1 MEKAITTLANGVE
14 IPLLGYGV
22 YQIPPQETARCVADA
37 INVGYSHI
45 DTAQAYNNEKE
56 VGKGIHE
63 SGAKREDLFVTT
75 KLWVT
80 NYREEDAAAS
90 IDGSLR
96 RLGTDYIDLML
107 LHQDFGDVYGGWRAL
122 EKAYKAGKIRAI
134 GVSNFS
140 PARLNDLGTFN
151 EIYPMVDQI
160 ETNPM
165 FQQKRANEFLTSK
178 NVVQEAWAPFGEGK
192 NNMFTNPVL
201 TKIGDV
207 HGKTA
212 AQVILRWLMQR
223 GIVTLAKSTHKDR
236 MEQNFDVFD
245 FELTPAEMNE
255 ISGLDTEK
263 SLFIDFED
271 PNSPVMFSQFPAP
284 RE

>member
-56 VGKGIHE
+56 VGKGIRE

>member
-1 MEKAITTLANGVE
+1 MEKAIATLANGVE

-45 DTAQAYNNEKE
+45 DTAQAYNNEEE
-56 VGKGIHE
+56 VGKGIRE

-140 PARLNDLGTFN
+140 PARLNDVGTFN

-201 TKIGDV
+201 TKIGDA

-223 GIVTLAKSTHKDR
+223 GIVALAKSTHKDR

-255 ISGLDTEK
+255 ISGLDTGK

-271 PNSPVMFSQFPAP
+271 PNSPVMFSQFPAL